1 MRRFGVRE
9 NKMPYQ
15 ISSHFGW
22 TTLDITPE
30 RAKKMTSAQWL
41 KAMRK
46 YTSNAHLSFDTPTL
60 QGNSQLFEQTV
71 STAPERYVETI
82 KAILA
87 DSGIPNV
94 YAYAGLK
101 GLIAAKYDYSVAEG
115 IYLQMISLLNPD
127 INDNKPSELLSLIR
141 QSEYFVES
149 KNPLRKEIVD
159 FLTLVVREY
168 NDKRG
173 DKEED
178 ENESAPYQT
187 GINEVRGSACEYL
200 MECYRHKEYKE
211 AIFSAYETLPG
222 NATIHTRSAVLFKMA
237 LLNYLDTNRSLDLY
251 LKLMSDYRPNLMA
264 MPLHNLNPLVY
275 YINYGFD
282 RLIPLFEKAI
292 EIPFC
297 HEEMA
302 PLLWLAWAKKKKGR
316 MTCFPGCS
324 NLPIRRRGLL

>member
-1 MRRFGVRE
+1 MNVSFPLFTREEQKKILDAIMETAHFLEKRYTIKDHQKWSVGISLMDELKYEYLAEIPDDLLKEEFKEVFKKKQECMRRFGVRE

-30 RAKKMTSAQWL
+30 RAKKMTSEQWL

-173 DKEED
+173 G
-178 ENESAPYQT
+178 Q
-187 GINEVRGSACEYL
+187 
-200 MECYRHKEYKE
+200 
-211 AIFSAYETLPG
+211 
-222 NATIHTRSAVLFKMA
+222 
-237 LLNYLDTNRSLDLY
+237 
-251 LKLMSDYRPNLMA
+251 
-264 MPLHNLNPLVY
+264 
-275 YINYGFD
+275 
-282 RLIPLFEKAI
+282 
-292 EIPFC
+292 
-297 HEEMA
+297 
-302 PLLWLAWAKKKKGR
+302 
-316 MTCFPGCS
+316 
-324 NLPIRRRGLL
+324 RRGRKRECSISDRNK